1 MAHPLDGIPL
11 PHRLRRTELKQ
22 SPQGD
27 WYVNLLEGETI
38 VGMDFNP
45 IQYYGHTSGGGGGGG
60 TPVPRKPVVWILTDE
75 IVTEVMGIEST

>member
-38 VGMDFNP
+38 VGMDFSP
-45 IQYYGHTSGGGGGGG
+45 IQMMAGGGGGGFDSRY
-60 TPVPRKPVVWILTDE
+60 PRKPVVWILTDE
-75 IVTEVMGIEST
+75 IVTEVMGIEPT